1 MDEEV
6 DCMISSSSSYGLSN
20 NEYNN
25 VTCTLDM

>member
-6 DCMISSSSSYGLSN
+6 DCMISSSSTYGLTSD
-20 NEYNN
+20 EYNN